1 MDAPRKRT
9 TSPDADQ
16 DLVGPQD
23 RDNVR
28 TDGTAG
34 SIFAAT
40 RVDRSE
46 PTAGSLHVRHGG
58 PEGPVGHR
66 FNVGH
71 GLRDDHLVLKDD
83 LRIESV

>member
-23 RDNVR
+23 RDDVR

-34 SIFAAT
+34 SIFTAT

-71 GLRDDHLVLKDD
+71 GLKTT
-83 LRIESV
+83 I